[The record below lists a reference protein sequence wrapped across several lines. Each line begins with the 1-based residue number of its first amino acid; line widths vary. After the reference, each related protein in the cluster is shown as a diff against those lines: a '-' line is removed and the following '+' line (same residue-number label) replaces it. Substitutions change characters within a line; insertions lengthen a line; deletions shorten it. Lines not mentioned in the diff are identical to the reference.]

1 MMMRMNDSLM
11 LHVTLLH
18 VSIFHV
24 DLVNQ
29 DKRSEN
35 GDVWGW
41 EGGAGGMGIG
51 MMSPPAKHVD
61 LQAIKPGPR

>member
-24 DLVNQ
+24 DLVNH
-29 DKRSEN
+29 KRSEN
-35 GDVWGW
+35 GDVWGG
-41 EGGAGGMGIG
+41 EGGAGAWGEG
-51 MMSPPAKHVD
+51 
-61 LQAIKPGPR
+61 